1 MTNKNINEQ
10 LQLFAN
16 DNFKVNF
23 HEIVEGYSNSELA
36 SNSEN
41 EIISVPEE
49 SVPTG
54 KSEAN
59 LRNKKNNKKG
69 GSFAVYRKMS
79 EIEPKP
85 VNWLWEDYIAKGT
98 STLITGE
105 PDLGK
110 SQITLSLTAVVTTG
124 GIWPLGDKRC
134 KEGDVILLS
143 AEDSPEHTIRTRL
156 EANGA
161 NLGKVH
167 LLDGIRTSDSNSD
180 CNLFNLKSNLNELES
195 MINEIKEVSMI
206 VVDPLS
212 AYLAGVD
219 AYKNTEVRSK
229 LTPLSILAEKYDIAI
244 VGVEH
249 PPKSSNG
256 RAMNQVG
263 GSIAFVAA
271 SRSAYLVSKDPEDEE
286 RRLFLKIKNNLSN
299 YSGGISFTVE
309 SHKLPNGIEISKVV
323 WGDEPVKI
331 TADEVLAYY
340 NQTEF
345 QYKKELHAKWLQE
358 ELADG
363 PKKVTDV
370 LEEAKNQGIS
380 QKQLRTLREKIGIE
394 SNKTGFKG
402 GWEIS
407 SPDSKNIQD
416 TEDDQDALLKK
427 GPFEE

>member
-1 MTNKNINEQ
+1 MKDIEQNTALPLFESDIYKGNIPEDSKDYNYSESTST
-10 LQLFAN
+10 
-16 DNFKVNF
+16 KV
-23 HEIVEGYSNSELA
+23 EEKPPM
-36 SNSEN
+36 
-41 EIISVPEE
+41 PEE

-59 LRNKKNNKKG
+59 LRNKKNNRKG
-69 GSFAVYRKMS
+69 GSFPVYRKMS

-98 STLITGE
+98 TTLITGE

-134 KEGDVILLS
+134 KDGDVILIS

-167 LLDGIRTSDSNSD
+167 LLDGIRTSDSNSE

-195 MINEIKEVSMI
+195 MINEIEGVSMI
-206 VVDPLS
+206 VIDPLS

-229 LTPLSILAEKYDIAI
+229 LTPLSNLAEKYDIA
-244 VGVEH
+244 VVCVEH

-299 YSGGISFTVE
+299 YAGGISFTVE

-323 WGDEPVKI
+323 WGDEPVTI
-331 TADEVLAYY
+331 TADEVLSYY

-345 QYKKELHAKWLQE
+345 QHKKELRVKWVKG

-363 PKKVTDV
+363 PKNAAEVKKKALNEGMTDKKFRN
-370 LEEAKNQGIS
+370 AKKDAGVS
-380 QKQLRTLREKIGIE
+380 
-394 SNKTGFKG
+394 SNKTDFDG
-402 GWEIS
+402 GWNLS
-407 SPDSKNIQD
+407 LSNPKHVR
-416 TEDDQDALLKK
+416 
-427 GPFEE
+427 

>member
-1 MTNKNINEQ
+1 MKDIEQNTALPLFESDIYKGNIPEDSKDYNYSESTST
-10 LQLFAN
+10 
-16 DNFKVNF
+16 KV
-23 HEIVEGYSNSELA
+23 EEKPPM
-36 SNSEN
+36 
-41 EIISVPEE
+41 PEE

-69 GSFAVYRKMS
+69 GSFPVYRKMS

-134 KEGDVILLS
+134 KEGDVILIS

-167 LLDGIRTSDSNSD
+167 LLDGIRTSDSNSE

-195 MINEIKEVSMI
+195 MINEIEGVSMI
-206 VVDPLS
+206 VIDPLS

-263 GSIAFVAA
+263 GSIAFVAS

-323 WGDEPVKI
+323 WGDEPVTI
-331 TADEVLAYY
+331 TADEVLSYY

-345 QYKKELHAKWLQE
+345 QHKKELRVKWVKG

-363 PKKVTDV
+363 PKNAAEVKKKAITQGMT
-370 LEEAKNQGIS
+370 EKEFRNAKKDAGVS
-380 QKQLRTLREKIGIE
+380 
-394 SNKTGFKG
+394 SNKTDFDG
-402 GWEIS
+402 GWDLS
-407 SPDSKNIQD
+407 LSNPSHV
-416 TEDDQDALLKK
+416 
-427 GPFEE
+427 P

>member
-1 MTNKNINEQ
+1 MKDIEQNTALPLFESDIYKGNIPEDSKDYNYSESTST
-10 LQLFAN
+10 
-16 DNFKVNF
+16 KV
-23 HEIVEGYSNSELA
+23 EEKPPM
-36 SNSEN
+36 
-41 EIISVPEE
+41 PEE

-69 GSFAVYRKMS
+69 GSFPVYRKMS

-98 STLITGE
+98 FTLITGE

-110 SQITLSLTAVVTTG
+110 SQITLSLTSVVTTG
-124 GIWPLGDKRC
+124 GIWPLGGKRC

-167 LLDGIRTSDSNSD
+167 LLDGIRTSDSNSE
-180 CNLFNLKSNLNELES
+180 CNLFNLKSNLNELET

-263 GSIAFVAA
+263 GSIAFVAS

-345 QYKKELHAKWLQE
+345 QHKKESRKKWLQE

-394 SNKTGFKG
+394 SNKTSFEGGF
-402 GWEIS
+402 EMYL
-407 SPDSKNIQD
+407 PDSDNID
-416 TEDDQDALLKK
+416 
-427 GPFEE
+427 